1 MTNET
6 SHPIR
11 RALVVED
18 SEVSRK
24 LMTFILEN
32 EGFEVVG
39 AANGNEGVDKF
50 AKQSFDVVIMDIQM
64 PVMDGLE
71 ATRLIREHE
80 KESGTRTPVI
90 AVTAGMDRGSCMKAD
105 MDEYVEKPVQ
115 IPFFHEAL
123 QRVCAAGLLVLA
135 TTIHP

>member
-1 MTNET
+1 MSDET
-6 SHPIR
+6 SRPIR

-32 EGFEVVG
+32 EGFEVAV
-39 AANGNEGVDKF
+39 AANGKEGVDKF
-50 AKQSFDVVIMDIQM
+50 VKQSFDVVIMDIQM

-71 ATRLIREHE
+71 STRLIREHE
-80 KESGTRTPVI
+80 KESGTRAPVI

-105 MDEYVEKPVQ
+105 MDEYIEKPVQ
-115 IPFFHEAL
+115 VPVFHEAL
-123 QRVCAAGLLVLA
+123 QRVCAGLLILLNA
-135 TTIHP
+135 IHP

>member
-1 MTNET
+1 MTDET

-24 LMTFILEN
+24 LLTFILEN
-32 EGFEVVG
+32 AGFEVVV
-39 AANGNEGVDKF
+39 AANGKEGVDKF

-80 KESGTRTPVI
+80 KQSGTRTPVI

-115 IPFFHEAL
+115 VPVFHEAL
-123 QRVCAAGLLVLA
+123 QRACCGLLILLNA
-135 TTIHP
+135 IHP

>member
-1 MTNET
+1 MTDET

-24 LMTFILEN
+24 LLTFILEN
-32 EGFEVVG
+32 AGFEVVV
-39 AANGNEGVDKF
+39 AANGKEGVDKF
-50 AKQSFDVVIMDIQM
+50 ATQSFDVVIMDIQM

-80 KESGTRTPVI
+80 KQSGTRTPVI

-115 IPFFHEAL
+115 VSVFHEAL
-123 QRVCAAGLLVLA
+123 QRACCGLLILLNA
-135 TTIHP
+135 IHP